1 MAHKYEGPVRDEP
14 PAVELYNTLYVFGGQ
29 AIDGL
34 ADRDGLNQW
43 LAALGPRLPVAA
55 KEVDTRRLGE
65 FVGLRAAVR
74 DALDAVSSGRRVPA
88 AATRALNAAAA
99 RDPHSLELTGA
110 GAAVHHHGGNAT
122 DVALAALA
130 SDAIALVAGP
140 QATKL
145 HACGAPSCVLMFLGT
160 DRRRDWCSTA
170 CGNRA
175 RQARHYARV
184 RDANI

>member
-34 ADRDGLNQW
+34 ADRDGLKSW

-55 KEVDTRRLGE
+55 KAVDLERLDE
-65 FVGLRAAVR
+65 FVTLRAAVR
-74 DALDAVSSGRRVPA
+74 DALDAVSSGRRVPVA
-88 AATRALNAAAA
+88 AATALNAAAA

-110 GAAVHHHGGNAT
+110 GAGVRHHAADAT

-140 QATKL
+140 LATKL

-184 RDANI
+184 RDAKT